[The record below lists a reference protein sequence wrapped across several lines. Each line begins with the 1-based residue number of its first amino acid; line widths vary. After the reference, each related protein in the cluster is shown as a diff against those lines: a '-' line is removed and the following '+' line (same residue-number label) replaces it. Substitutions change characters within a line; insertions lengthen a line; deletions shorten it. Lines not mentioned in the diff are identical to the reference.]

1 MWTRIRETLAD
12 WYILIIFV
20 ICLGAVGL
28 FATATTQHSSTPTA
42 QGPARTN
49 VAKSQEPQRP
59 PSEPAPTPSQP
70 AQKTPTRPAGSTAAS
85 VPPPDQSA
93 AAKSAAG
100 STAASVPP
108 PDQSAAAKQTSP
120 AASHDRDTQTMAAN
134 APARSSTDQPGVAA
148 PRGGGAPAAG
158 RLVY

>member
-42 QGPARTN
+42 QGPAPTN
-49 VAKSQEPQRP
+49 VAKSQEPH
-59 PSEPAPTPSQP
+59 P
-70 AQKTPTRPAGSTAAS
+70 AQKTPPRPAGSTS
-85 VPPPDQSA
+85 
-93 AAKSAAG
+93 
-100 STAASVPP
+100 ASVPP

-120 AASHDRDTQTMAAN
+120 AAAHDRDTQTMAAN
-134 APARSSTDQPGVAA
+134 ASARSSTD
-148 PRGGGAPAAG
+148 
-158 RLVY
+158 